1 MASRPFRVYFKPPG
15 TAARSGGCSSFASTT
30 SRVQTSLVPVA
41 PVLGPGNL
49 FATGLVA
56 GGALMGV
63 FVAFL
68 AGAASYLKDN
78 GKEGLFE
85 FLNSINFEERI
96 SHAIGH
102 GWFQILGVAAFAVMG
117 AILFKVALK
126 PVPKLD

>member
-1 MASRPFRVYFKPPG
+1 MTARIKRRTFLGSRLRFRRG
-15 TAARSGGCSSFASTT
+15 ISHRGRSSATA
-30 SRVQTSLVPVA
+30 
-41 PVLGPGNL
+41 
-49 FATGLVA
+49 
-56 GGALMGV
+56 
-63 FVAFL
+63 FVL

-85 FLNSINFEERI
+85 FLKSINFEERI